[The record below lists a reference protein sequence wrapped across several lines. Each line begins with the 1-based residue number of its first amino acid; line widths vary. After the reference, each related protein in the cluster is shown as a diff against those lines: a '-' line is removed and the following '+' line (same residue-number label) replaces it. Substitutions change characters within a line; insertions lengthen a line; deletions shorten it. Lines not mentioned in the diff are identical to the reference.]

1 MDFSNFFH
9 ESFYRPIFNV
19 LMAFYVFSPIKD
31 FGLAII
37 ALTVLTRLLFYP
49 LSKQAA
55 YSQRLMAKIQPQLK
69 EIQERYKNN
78 KEEQTKAMMSF
89 YKDKKINPLSG
100 CVPIL
105 IQLPVL
111 FALFA
116 VFQNGLNPEALKD
129 LYSYNP
135 NPGTINVKAFGF
147 IDLAQKTP
155 IIMALMAGGAQYLQ
169 SVIMLSVMPKKD
181 KSESGGKMDMNQM
194 LAFQTKYFFPVF
206 TTILAI
212 NFPAGLGLYLL
223 ATTLVSII
231 QQVFINRS
239 LAKDPALA

>member
-1 MDFSNFFH
+1 
-9 ESFYRPIFNV
+9 
-19 LMAFYVFSPIKD
+19 MAFYVFSPIKD
-31 FGLAII
+31 FGIAII
-37 ALTVLTRLLFYP
+37 ALTILTRLVFYP

-55 YSQRLMAKIQPQLK
+55 YSQRLMAKIQPQIK
-69 EIQERYKNN
+69 EIQEKYKHN
-78 KEEQTKAMMSF
+78 KEEQTKAVMAF

-129 LYSYNP
+129 LYSYVP
-135 NPGTINVKAFGF
+135 NPGTININAFGF
-147 IDLAQKTP
+147 LDLTQKTP
-155 IIMALMAGGAQYLQ
+155 IVMALLAGGAQYLQ
-169 SVIMLSVMPKKD
+169 SVMMLSAMPKRED
-181 KSESGGKMDMNQM
+181 KKKGDKMDMNQM

-206 TTILAI
+206 TIILAM

-231 QQVFINRS
+231 QQLFINRS
-239 LAKDPALA
+239 LAKVQALA